1 MNCPPVYLSLALACL
16 LAAADT
22 SATQSVDAEPM
33 EEVVVTAEF
42 RDRTVLDTAASASVV
57 QPNQDGTTVQH
68 LEEVLAQIP
77 NVNFASGASR
87 ARFIQIRGVGERS
100 QFSDPLNSSVGLL
113 VDGVDLSGLGT
124 AATLFDVAQVEV
136 LRGPQGT
143 LYGANALAGLIN
155 VVTPAPTEES
165 TAMLQLDAGDY
176 DALGVGA
183 VLSGPMGSRGG
194 YRISVQRYEDN
205 GFMQN
210 DFLNKE
216 DTSNRQESTYRGK
229 FVWETEAALW
239 TLSLGRID
247 VDNGYDA
254 FSLDN
259 DRTTLSDQPGQDQQQ
274 TDYAALSLAL
284 DVSEKVA
291 FEGLLSFADSDI
303 DYGYDEDW
311 TFTGFD
317 PIGYTST
324 DRYQRSR
331 QTGTVDLRWLSKPG
345 QGFGEGAW
353 DWVVGVFMLDQAVE
367 LDRDYTFAA
376 GRFSSDYDVSRYALY
391 SEIGRQL
398 NAQWRLSLGV
408 RYERHESEYDDIS
421 GLAYSPKDDLLG
433 GRVVLEYALD
443 QAGLLYGSI
452 TQGYKAGGFNLDGSL
467 SAAFREFDPE
477 SLWNVEVGYKA
488 KVWQDKVE
496 LRAALFRMQREDV
509 QISTSRTVP
518 IAGQPGAEEFIEY
531 TGNASKGFNQGL
543 ELETTLQITKQLTA
557 FASVGLLDSEYIDYI
572 DQNGNDLDGRE
583 QAHAP
588 TYQFFAG
595 LQWDVSERWTA
606 RLEVEGKDEF
616 FFSASHAQ
624 RSDAYELVNASVT
637 YTTAAWQARL
647 WARNLG
653 DEDYFVRG
661 FFFGNDPRDGYTDRL
676 FTQLGEP
683 RQVGVTLTMNW

>member
-1 MNCPPVYLSLALACL
+1 MRFSSISLL
-16 LAAADT
+16 LISTCFFVVNVSAAETANG
-22 SATQSVDAEPM
+22 QRM
-33 EEVVVTAEF
+33 EEIVVTAEF

-57 QPNQDGTTVQH
+57 EPNKDGTTVQH

-155 VVTPAPTEES
+155 VVTPAPTPEHS
-165 TAMLQLDAGDY
+165 ALLQLDAGDY

-183 VLSGPMGSRGG
+183 VVSGPMGSQAG
-194 YRISVQRYEDN
+194 YRISVQRYEDD

-210 DFLNKE
+210 DFLGKD

-229 FVWETEAALW
+229 FTWQADAALL

-274 TDYAALSLAL
+274 TNYAALSLAADL
-284 DVSEKVA
+284 SASVA

-317 PIGYTST
+317 PVGYTST

-331 QTGTVDLRWLSKPG
+331 KTGTVDLRWLSQPG
-345 QGFGEGAW
+345 QGFGEGTW
-353 DWVVGVFMLDQAVE
+353 DWVLGVYLLDQAVD

-376 GRFSSDYDVSRYALY
+376 GRFSSEYDVNRYAVY

-398 NAQWRLSLGV
+398 NAQWRLSLGA
-408 RYERHESEYDDIS
+408 RYEQHQSEYDDIS
-421 GLAYSPKDDLLG
+421 GLSYSPKDDLFG
-433 GRVVLEYALD
+433 GRIVLEYALD
-443 QAGLLYGSI
+443 QGGLVYGSI

-477 SLWNVEVGYKA
+477 NLWNVELGYKA
-488 KVWQDKVE
+488 MLWQDRLEV
-496 LRAALFRMQREDV
+496 RAALFRMQRRDV

-518 IAGQPGAEEFIEY
+518 IAGQPGAEEFIVF
-531 TGNASKGFNQGL
+531 TGNAADGFNQGL
-543 ELETTLQITKQLTA
+543 ELETTLQLTERLTA
-557 FASVGLLDSEYIDYI
+557 FANVGLLDSEYSDYV

-588 TYQFFAG
+588 SYQFFAG
-595 LQWDVSERWTA
+595 LQWDVSERWSA
-606 RLEVEGKDEF
+606 RVEVEGKDEYY
-616 FFSASHAQ
+616 FSASHAE
-624 RSDAYELVNASVT
+624 RSDAYELINASLT
-637 YTTAAWQARL
+637 YSAAAWQARL

-661 FFFGNDPRDGYTDRL
+661 FFFGNDPRDGYTDRV

-683 RQVGVTLTMNW
+683 RQVGITLTMNW

>member
-1 MNCPPVYLSLALACL
+1 MRFSSLSLLLISACFFAVDVS
-16 LAAADT
+16 AAENADG
-22 SATQSVDAEPM
+22 QVMAEI
-33 EEVVVTAEF
+33 VVTAEF

-57 QPNQDGTTVQH
+57 EPNKDGTTVQH

-155 VVTPAPTEES
+155 VVTPAPTPEH

-183 VLSGPMGSRGG
+183 IVSGPMGPQSG
-194 YRISVQRYEDN
+194 YRISVQRYQDD

-210 DFLNKE
+210 DFLNKD
-216 DTSNRQESTYRGK
+216 DTSNREESTYRGK
-229 FVWETEAALW
+229 FTWQADAALW

-259 DRTTLSDQPGQDQQQ
+259 DRTTLSDQPGQDQQE
-274 TDYAALSLAL
+274 TNYAALSLAADL
-284 DVSEKVA
+284 STSVA

-331 QTGTVDLRWLSKPG
+331 ETGTVDLRWLSQPG
-345 QGFGEGAW
+345 QGFGEGTW
-353 DWVVGVFMLDQAVE
+353 DWVLGVYLLDQAVE

-376 GRFSSDYDVSRYALY
+376 GRFSSNYDVNRYAVY

-398 NAQWRLSLGV
+398 NSQWRLSLGI
-408 RYERHESEYDDIS
+408 RYERHESEYDDS
-421 GLAYSPKDDLLG
+421 TGLSYSPKDDLFG

-443 QAGLLYGSI
+443 QGGLLYGSI

-477 SLWNVEVGYKA
+477 NLWNLELGYKA
-488 KVWQDKVE
+488 IVLQDRLEV
-496 LRAALFRMQREDV
+496 RAALFRMQREDV

-518 IAGQPGAEEFIEY
+518 IAGQPGAEEFIVY
-531 TGNASKGFNQGL
+531 TGNAADGFNQGL
-543 ELETTLQITKQLTA
+543 ELEAKLQITEQLTA
-557 FASVGLLDSEYIDYI
+557 FANVGLLDSEYSDYV

-588 TYQFFAG
+588 SYQFFAG
-595 LQWDVSERWTA
+595 LQWDVSERWSA
-606 RLEVEGKDEF
+606 RVEVEGKDEYY
-616 FFSASHAQ
+616 FSASHAE
-624 RSDAYELVNASVT
+624 RSDAYELINATLT
-637 YTTAAWQARL
+637 YSSAAWQARL

-661 FFFGNDPRDGYTDRL
+661 FFFGNDPRDGYTDRV

>member
-1 MNCPPVYLSLALACL
+1 MRSSPVFQILFLTCFTAANAS
-16 LAAADT
+16 AADNVNP
-22 SATQSVDAEPM
+22 QLM

-42 RDRTVLDTAASASVV
+42 RDRSVLDTAASASVV
-57 QPNQDGTTVQH
+57 EPNKDGTTVQH

-155 VVTPAPTEES
+155 VVTPAPTPEHS
-165 TAMLQLDAGDY
+165 AALQLDAGDY

-183 VLSGPMGSRGG
+183 IVSGPMGSQGG
-194 YRISVQRYEDN
+194 YRISVQRYQDD

-210 DFLNKE
+210 DFLNKD
-216 DTSNRQESTYRGK
+216 DTSNREESTYRGK
-229 FVWETEAALW
+229 FVWQADTTLW

-247 VDNGYDA
+247 IDNGYDA

-274 TDYAALSLAL
+274 TNYAALSLAVDL
-284 DVSEKVA
+284 SERVG

-324 DRYQRSR
+324 DRYQRTR
-331 QTGTVDLRWLSKPG
+331 ATGTVDLRWLSKPG
-345 QGFGEGAW
+345 QGFGEGDW
-353 DWVVGVFMLDQAVE
+353 DWVLGVYLLDQAVE

-376 GRFSSDYDVSRYALY
+376 GRFSSEYDVNRYAVY
-391 SEIGRQL
+391 SEVGRQL
-398 NAQWRLSLGV
+398 SAQWRLSLGV
-408 RYERHESEYDDIS
+408 RYERHSADYEDIS
-421 GLAYSPKDDLLG
+421 GLSYSPEDDLLG
-433 GRVVLEYALD
+433 GRIVLEYNLD
-443 QAGLLYGSI
+443 QGGLFYASV

-477 SLWNVEVGYKA
+477 TLWNLELGYKA
-488 KVWQDKVE
+488 RTWNDRLE
-496 LRAALFRMQREDV
+496 LRAALFRMQRRDV

-518 IAGQPGAEEFIEY
+518 IIGQPGAEEFIVY
-531 TGNASKGFNQGL
+531 TGNAADGFNQGI
-543 ELETTLQITKQLTA
+543 ELETTLQLTEQLSA
-557 FASVGLLDSEYIDYI
+557 FANLGLLDSQYSDYV

-588 TYQFFAG
+588 SYQFFAG
-595 LQWDVSERWTA
+595 LQWDVSERWSA

-624 RSDAYELVNASVT
+624 RSDAYELVNASLT
-637 YTTAAWQARL
+637 YSAAAWQARL

-661 FFFGNDPRDGYTDRL
+661 FFFGNDPRDGYTDRV

>member
-1 MNCPPVYLSLALACL
+1 MRFSSIFL
-16 LAAADT
+16 LLLTSCCFAVHVAAAEN
-22 SATQSVDAEPM
+22 ANGQRM
-33 EEVVVTAEF
+33 EEIVVTAEF

-57 QPNQDGTTVQH
+57 EPNKDGTTVQH

-155 VVTPAPTEES
+155 VVTPAPTPEHS
-165 TAMLQLDAGDY
+165 AMLQLDAGDY
-176 DALGVGA
+176 DALGIGA
-183 VLSGPMGSRGG
+183 VVSGPMASQGG
-194 YRISVQRYEDN
+194 YRISVQRYQDD

-210 DFLNKE
+210 DFLNKD
-216 DTSNRQESTYRGK
+216 DTSNRDESTYRGK
-229 FVWETEAALW
+229 FTWQADAALW
-239 TLSLGRID
+239 TLSLGRVD
-247 VDNGYDA
+247 VDNGYDV

-274 TDYAALSLAL
+274 TSYAALSLAADL
-284 DVSEKVA
+284 SASVA

-331 QTGTVDLRWLSKPG
+331 QTGTVDLRWLSQPG

-353 DWVVGVFMLDQAVE
+353 DWVVGVYLLDQAVE

-376 GRFSSDYDVSRYALY
+376 GRFSSDYDVNRYAVY
-391 SEIGRQL
+391 SEVGRQL
-398 NAQWRLSLGV
+398 NTRWRLSLGA
-408 RYERHESEYDDIS
+408 RYEQHKSEYDDIT
-421 GLAYSPKDDLLG
+421 GLSYSPNDDLLG

-443 QAGLLYGSI
+443 QGGLLYSSI

-477 SLWNVEVGYKA
+477 DLWNVELGYKA
-488 KVWQDKVE
+488 KLWQNRLEV
-496 LRAALFRMQREDV
+496 RAALFHMQRSDV

-518 IAGQPGAEEFIEY
+518 IAGQPGAEEFIVY
-531 TGNASKGFNQGL
+531 TGNAADGFNQGL
-543 ELETTLQITKQLTA
+543 ELEAAIQITEQLTA
-557 FASVGLLDSEYIDYI
+557 FANVGLLDSEYSDYI

-588 TYQFFAG
+588 SYQFFAG
-595 LQWDVSERWTA
+595 LQWDVSERWSA
-606 RLEVEGKDEF
+606 RIEVEGKDEF
-616 FFSASHAQ
+616 FFSASHAE
-624 RSDAYELVNASVT
+624 RSKAFELVNASLT
-637 YTTAAWQARL
+637 YSATAWQARL

-661 FFFGNDPRDGYTDRL
+661 FFFGNDPRDGYTGRL

-683 RQVGVTLTMNW
+683 RQVGLTLTMNW